1 MNRDSQ
7 RSALYAWEH
16 QILVAFPALS
26 RKLTLDECRAYL
38 LQVWQDYRPDTLPP
52 EITDGRGRRN
62 ACGSRRRIALPVWA
76 RKPGVLLHETAH
88 ALLDGCSPEPW
99 HGPTFARLFFEMIV
113 HYERVPAAEIRRL
126 AVHQKPR
133 RVWFAEA
140 ADCPKRVR
148 ISAERRR
155 WEERLRELQEAVAA
169 HKRAEPTP

>member
-1 MNRDSQ
+1 MPTTQTDASLPMTSTYFHRDGSPCTGSI
-7 RSALYAWEH
+7 RVESAHIASYNH
-16 QILVAFPALS
+16 QDRCS
-26 RKLTLDECRAYL
+26 R
-38 LQVWQDYRPDTLPP
+38 
-52 EITDGRGRRN
+52 
-62 ACGSRRRIALPVWA
+62 CG
-76 RKPGVLLHETAH
+76 GEGGTH